1 MFISIRRNSEEETKI
16 KKGERD
22 TSSNYTFN
30 VILNVIDV
38 VSLYLTPPKDKE
50 IFYFNDWLLSSKT
63 TFINPKSAK
72 NTFFV

>member
-22 TSSNYTFN
+22 TSSNYTFH

-38 VSLYLTPPKDKE
+38 VSLYLTPPKDKRD
-50 IFYFNDWLLSSKT
+50 ILF
-63 TFINPKSAK
+63 
-72 NTFFV
+72 